1 MESAEQSKKRSS
13 ELAAARMQDI
23 EEARQEAIELA
34 AERKAEAEEEKLIKL
49 QVAGEKRAAEAERKQ
64 ERAAEAE
71 EKRAAEAERKQEI
84 AEQRAAE
91 AEDRRQ
97 LKIQAAEE
105 KKAEAEERRQLKLQ
119 EAEERKAAAE
129 EKKRGAAGKKSA
141 TVVKS
146 QQIVRE
152 SKPGATIS
160 LGSLFGIGK
169 AESTVESDQVSGGV
183 ARKTSPRKV
192 NKAPRG
198 VPTIS
203 SWKQMRDGAIEGVI
217 SGSPNFNDGET
228 LTTSPITSDAVGGC
242 VVQTSSG
249 SRYVFLYFTE

>member
-1 MESAEQSKKRSS
+1 MGGETLTTSPITSNAVGGCVVQTSSGSSYYLESTDQTKQK
-13 ELAAARMQDI
+13 
-23 EEARQEAIELA
+23 AIELA
-34 AERKAEAEEEKLIKL
+34 AERKAEAEEERLLKI
-49 QVAGEKRAAEAERKQ
+49 EI
-64 ERAAEAE
+64 AE

-97 LKIQAAEE
+97 LKLQA
-105 KKAEAEERRQLKLQ
+105 
-119 EAEERKAAAE
+119 AEERKAAAE

-169 AESTVESDQVSGGV
+169 VESTVESDQVSGVV

-249 SRYVFLYFTE
+249 SRYYLKENGESKKNPIFGKKKPVKSSKKI

>member
-1 MESAEQSKKRSS
+1 MGNFNNGEILTTSPITSNAVGGCVVQTSSGSRYYLESTDQTKQK
-13 ELAAARMQDI
+13 
-23 EEARQEAIELA
+23 AIELA
-34 AERKAEAEEEKLIKL
+34 AERKAEAEEERLLKI
-49 QVAGEKRAAEAERKQ
+49 EI
-64 ERAAEAE
+64 AE
-71 EKRAAEAERKQEI
+71 EKRAA
-84 AEQRAAE
+84 
-91 AEDRRQ
+91 D
-97 LKIQAAEE
+97 
-105 KKAEAEERRQLKLQ
+105 
-119 EAEERKAAAE
+119 E

-249 SRYVFLYFTE
+249 SRYYLKENGESKKNPIFGKKKPVKSSKKI

>member
-1 MESAEQSKKRSS
+1 MESTDQTKQK
-13 ELAAARMQDI
+13 
-23 EEARQEAIELA
+23 AIELA
-34 AERKAEAEEEKLIKL
+34 AERKAEAEEERLLKI
-49 QVAGEKRAAEAERKQ
+49 EI
-64 ERAAEAE
+64 AE

-249 SRYVFLYFTE
+249 SRYEQSLEKGYTIFKFINFSSNTILINVLYPTGII